1 MRRSVVAISTGALA
15 GALGLGGLA
24 YASTT
29 GGTPGG
35 SGATP
40 STPAPSSK
48 ATTGNHAKAQGGRL
62 AILRRA
68 VHVDAVLRGKDR
80 TFHTWQLDRG
90 LFSSLST
97 SAAPARITITR
108 ADHVTVTAAVTAT
121 TKFRGIP
128 ENQLA
133 SGDRVLIV
141 QRDGTARTVVSRAPA
156 PAKGA
161 ATTG

>member
-29 GGTPGG
+29 GGVPGG
-35 SGATP
+35 SGTTP
-40 STPAPSSK
+40 STPASSSK
-48 ATTGNHAKAQGGRL
+48 ATTGSPAKAHGGRL

-68 VHVDAVLRGKDR
+68 VHVDAVLRGKDH

-90 LFSSLST
+90 LFTSLST
-97 SAAPARITITR
+97 SANPARITITR

-128 ENQLA
+128 ESQLA
-133 SGDRVLIV
+133 SGDRVLVV
-141 QRDGTARTVVSRAPA
+141 QRDGAARTVMSRAPA
-156 PAKGA
+156 PAKG
-161 ATTG
+161 TTTSG